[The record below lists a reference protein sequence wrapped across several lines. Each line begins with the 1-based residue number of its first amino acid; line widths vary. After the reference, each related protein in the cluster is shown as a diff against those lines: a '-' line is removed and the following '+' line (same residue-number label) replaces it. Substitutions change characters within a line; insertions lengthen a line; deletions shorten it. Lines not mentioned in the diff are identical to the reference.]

1 MHDSARRVLL
11 AYNEPPKSDEDDGVD
26 FISEQAVKDEVNA
39 VTSALV
45 HLGHLV
51 ECMPIE
57 HIEKDLKKINQFK
70 PDIIFNLVEGF
81 QGDAAM
87 EMGIASLWELK
98 GIAYTGNSALTLGL
112 SLNKAMAKKLFQ
124 AENIPTP
131 DFEVFE
137 RVPKKNRMAFP
148 LIVKP
153 SREDASLGITQDSI
167 VHDLPELQRAVGEIL
182 KKYSQPALVEKFI
195 DGREFN
201 ISILGN
207 NPIHILPI
215 SEIDFSKLDD
225 DLYAITTYE
234 AKWMPDHPLYKQTP
248 PCCPADIS
256 PALKRRLEDIA
267 LSVYRLLHG
276 RDYGR
281 VDVRM
286 DSTEEIY
293 VLEYNPNPD
302 ISPEAGFIRSLKA
315 GGYEYEDF
323 VSIVL
328 KEALKRKGNG

>member
-1 MHDSARRVLL
+1 
-11 AYNEPPKSDEDDGVD
+11 
-26 FISEQAVKDEVNA
+26 
-39 VTSALV
+39 
-45 HLGHLV
+45 
-51 ECMPIE
+51 
-57 HIEKDLKKINQFK
+57 
-70 PDIIFNLVEGF
+70 
-81 QGDAAM
+81 
-87 EMGIASLWELK
+87 
-98 GIAYTGNSALTLGL
+98 
-112 SLNKAMAKKLFQ
+112 
-124 AENIPTP
+124 
-131 DFEVFE
+131 
-137 RVPKKNRMAFP
+137 
-148 LIVKP
+148 
-153 SREDASLGITQDSI
+153 
-167 VHDLPELQRAVGEIL
+167 
-182 KKYSQPALVEKFI
+182 
-195 DGREFN
+195 
-201 ISILGN
+201 
-207 NPIHILPI
+207 
-215 SEIDFSKLDD
+215 
-225 DLYAITTYE
+225 
-234 AKWMPDHPLYKQTP
+234 MPDHPLYKQTP

>member
-1 MHDSARRVLL
+1 MKVLL
-11 AYNEPPKSDEDDGVD
+11 TYNEPPKSDEFDAVD
-26 FISEQAVKDEVNA
+26 LVSEEAITGEVDAVQNA
-39 VTSALV
+39 LAN
-45 HLGHLV
+45 LGHVV

-70 PDIIFNLVEGF
+70 PDLIFNLVEGY
-81 QGDAAM
+81 QGDAGM
-87 EMGIASLWELK
+87 EMGIAGLWELK
-98 GIAYTGNSALTLGL
+98 GITYTGNSALTLGL
-112 SLNKAMAKKLFQ
+112 AQNKAMAKKLFQ
-124 AENIPTP
+124 AENILTP
-131 DFEVFE
+131 DFEVYE
-137 RVPKKNRMAFP
+137 RIPKKTKLNFP

-167 VHDLPELQRAVGEIL
+167 VHDLTEMQKAVSDIL
-182 KKYSQPALVEKFI
+182 KNYSQPALVEQFI

-215 SEIDFSKLDD
+215 SEIDFKDLDD
-225 DLYAITTYE
+225 GLYSITTYE
-234 AKWMPDHPLYKQTP
+234 AKWMPDHPLYKKTP
-248 PCCPADIS
+248 PRCPADIS
-256 PALKRRLEDIA
+256 PALKRKLEDIA
-267 LSVYRLLHG
+267 LSVYRLLRG

-286 DSTEEIY
+286 DANEDIY

-302 ISPEAGFIRSLKA
+302 ISPDAGFIRSLKA

-328 KEALKRKGNG
+328 KEAIKRKGNV

>member
-1 MHDSARRVLL
+1 MKVLL
-11 AYNEPPKSDEDDGVD
+11 AFNEPPKSEEFDSVD
-26 FISEQAVKDEVNA
+26 IVSEQAIKDEVDA
-39 VTSALV
+39 VQTSLLS
-45 HLGHLV
+45 LGHQV
-51 ECMPIE
+51 ECLAID

-70 PDIIFNLVEGF
+70 PDLIFNLVEGYN
-81 QGDAAM
+81 GDAGM
-87 EMGIASLWELK
+87 EMGIAGLWELK
-98 GIAYTGNSALTLGL
+98 GITYTGNSALTLGL
-112 SLNKAMAKKLFQ
+112 AQNKAMAKKLFQ
-124 AENIPTP
+124 AGNILTP
-131 DFEVFE
+131 AFEVYE
-137 RVPKKNRMAFP
+137 RIPKKTALSYP

-167 VHDLPELQRAVGEIL
+167 VHDLQQMQRAVSEIL
-182 KKYSQPALVEKFI
+182 KQYSQPALVEQFI

-215 SEIDFSKLDD
+215 SEIDFSNLDKG
-225 DLYAITTYE
+225 YYSITTYE
-234 AKWMPDHPLYKQTP
+234 AKWMPEHPLYKKTP
-248 PCCPADIS
+248 PRCPAEIS
-256 PALKRRLEDIA
+256 ATLKRRLEDIA
-267 LSVYRLLHG
+267 LAVYRLLRG

-286 DSTEEIY
+286 DSNDEIY

-302 ISPEAGFIRSLKA
+302 ISPDAGFIRSLKA

-328 KEALKRKGNG
+328 KEAAKRKANG

>member
-1 MHDSARRVLL
+1 
-11 AYNEPPKSDEDDGVD
+11 
-26 FISEQAVKDEVNA
+26 
-39 VTSALV
+39 
-45 HLGHLV
+45 
-51 ECMPIE
+51 
-57 HIEKDLKKINQFK
+57 
-70 PDIIFNLVEGF
+70 
-81 QGDAAM
+81 M
-87 EMGIASLWELK
+87 EMGIAGLWELK
-98 GIAYTGNSALTLGL
+98 GIIYTGNSALTLGL
-112 SLNKAMAKKLFQ
+112 AQNKAMAKKLFQ
-124 AENIPTP
+124 AENILTP
-131 DFEVFE
+131 DFEVYE
-137 RVPKKNRMAFP
+137 RTPKKTALTYP

-167 VHDLPELQRAVGEIL
+167 VNDLPQLQKAVSEVL
-182 KKYSQPALVEKFI
+182 KKYSQPALVEQFI

-215 SEIDFSKLDD
+215 SEIDFSEMDK
-225 DLYAITTYE
+225 DLYPITSYE
-234 AKWMPDHPLYKQTP
+234 AKWMPDHPLYKKTP
-248 PCCPADIS
+248 PRCPAHIS
-256 PALKRRLEDIA
+256 NTLKKRLEDIA

-286 DSTEEIY
+286 DRNSDIY

-302 ISPEAGFIRSLKA
+302 ISPDAGFIRSLRA

-328 KEALKRKGNG
+328 KEASKRGGNG